1 MAAIN
6 WGETQQEVYD
16 LIKDLGRPVTL
27 RSFNI
32 ASADPGRPWDSP
44 PPSTLTCGSYGV
56 FVDPNKSE
64 DNLDFS
70 EKLHYRS
77 SIRRSTYN
85 VYVPALKLTF
95 IPKPGDK
102 VEDGTETFQV
112 VTVSPIKPGTTA
124 LCYILQVEI

>member
-1 MAAIN
+1 MAFE

-27 RSFNI
+27 KSFI
-32 ASADPGRPWDSP
+32 TAGADPAKPWESP
-44 PPSTLTCGSYGV
+44 PTSTQTCTSYGV

-85 VYVPALKLTF
+85 AYIPALKLTF
-95 IPKPGDK
+95 VPKPGDK
-102 VEDGTETFQV
+102 VFDGSEEFQV
-112 VTVSPIKPGTTA
+112 VTVSPVKPGTTA